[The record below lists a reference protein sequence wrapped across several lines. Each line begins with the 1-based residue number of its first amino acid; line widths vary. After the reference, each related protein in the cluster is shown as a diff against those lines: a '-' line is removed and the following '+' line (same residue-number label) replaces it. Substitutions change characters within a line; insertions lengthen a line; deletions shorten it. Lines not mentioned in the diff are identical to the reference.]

1 MISACLLG
9 IHCRYDGGHS
19 LCSDLLAFV
28 TSVNFIPFCPEQLG
42 GLSTPRPPA
51 DIIGGDG
58 YDVLSG
64 KAILVNAAGDNVT
77 FAFKNGAE
85 QALRLAQSTQ
95 SFLSIMK
102 DKSPSCGLQTP
113 CCDKQSGFGTGVTAA
128 LFKLSGITIF
138 ELGSNNTFP
147 DQDFLNLMETHGLTP
162 NSGKSESS
170 TE

>member
-9 IHCRYDGGHS
+9 MRCRYDGGHS

-28 TSVNFIPFCPEQLG
+28 PSVNFVPFCPEQLG
-42 GLSTPRPPA
+42 GLSTPRPAA

-64 KAILVNAAGDNVT
+64 KAMLVNAAGDNVT

-85 QALRLAQSTQ
+85 EALKLARLTR

-113 CCDKQSGFGTGVTAA
+113 YCDKQSGFGIGVTAA
-128 LFKLSGITIF
+128 LFESSGIRIF
-138 ELGSNNTFP
+138 ELGSNDTFP
-147 DQDFLNLMETHGLTP
+147 DQDFLNLMETHGIKPQLR
-162 NSGKSESS
+162 KI
-170 TE
+170 